1 MIVDASVYHGLRNV
15 LPSWYIRVLGI
26 QFTCMESS
34 KTVQC
39 DNNWYYNTTH
49 DHTRRACTN
58 TTQQQ
63 CYITDGLHVAE
74 HNVFTDSFL
83 VSTVIYGSSLLNV
96 TASDVI
102 EEQTDGDKS
111 DVSIEQLDGFHTSN
125 SVSAC

>member
-1 MIVDASVYHGLRNV
+1 
-15 LPSWYIRVLGI
+15 
-26 QFTCMESS
+26 
-34 KTVQC
+34 
-39 DNNWYYNTTH
+39 
-49 DHTRRACTN
+49 
-58 TTQQQ
+58 
-63 CYITDGLHVAE
+63 VAE